1 MWRDV
6 TIPVVRYRHSVKT
19 NRKESGQFYAKIR
32 IKMSHGAVH
41 LFFLF
46 IEHEQQLTRLKA
58 QDNQYKP
65 KCSTTVP
72 QKCWFFKVL
81 FKLCETPLQPQ
92 TGKSSSPWVY
102 WGWKQPLSGFVHIL
116 HTRERKASPPHA
128 SLALTR
134 QRETA
139 DKSSCLLE
147 KPGFTHL
154 FSCLQYLLPIV
165 PLEKRSRYEISEENS
180 EACGDHKPL
189 KQLFLPPD
197 AGCTISD
204 FQPIFDNYR
213 ATILAHIQ

>member
-1 MWRDV
+1 MRRDV
-6 TIPVVRYRHSVKT
+6 TIPVVRSWHGVKT
-19 NRKESGQFYAKIR
+19 NRKEPGQFHAKIR

-102 WGWKQPLSGFVHIL
+102 WGWKQPLRLCAYTAHSGEKGKPTLRI
-116 HTRERKASPPHA
+116 TRSHPAERNSSQAVFSKSQA
-128 SLALTR
+128 SLI
-134 QRETA
+134 
-139 DKSSCLLE
+139 SSAAYSTCCLLSLLKKE
-147 KPGFTHL
+147 AGMKSLRKTRKPAV
-154 FSCLQYLLPIV
+154 II
-165 PLEKRSRYEISEENS
+165 SR
-180 EACGDHKPL
+180 
-189 KQLFLPPD
+189 
-197 AGCTISD
+197 
-204 FQPIFDNYR
+204 
-213 ATILAHIQ
+213 